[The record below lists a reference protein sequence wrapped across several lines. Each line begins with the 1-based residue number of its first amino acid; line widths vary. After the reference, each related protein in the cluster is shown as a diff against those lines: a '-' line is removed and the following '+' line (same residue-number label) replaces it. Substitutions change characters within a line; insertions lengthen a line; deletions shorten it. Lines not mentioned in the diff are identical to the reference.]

1 MSVSLEGHRELLEGA
16 DPAVRD
22 TLAASFAEAARCMSP
37 RALEGYLEGATALRR
52 LGRGTD
58 LVVSYLQAMP
68 PVCREVGEDVLADC
82 VGAAMKLAS
91 MVSGEVVGLLFSSL
105 PTAARRLGDPELLRG
120 YLALVHQLSAKAP
133 RGLRPMLARLDE
145 LLARLT
151 LGGLRRWALWGAQVH
166 GRDEPPA

>member
-37 RALEGYLEGATALRR
+37 RALQGYLEGATALRR

-82 VGAAMKLAS
+82 VGAAMNSIAATAS
-91 MVSGEVVGLLFSSL
+91 AASAWTPCGNR
-105 PTAARRLGDPELLRG
+105 TAM
-120 YLALVHQLSAKAP
+120 K
-133 RGLRPMLARLDE
+133 
-145 LLARLT
+145 
-151 LGGLRRWALWGAQVH
+151 
-166 GRDEPPA
+166 

>member
-91 MVSGEVVGLLFSSL
+91 MVSGEVVGLSSR
-105 PTAARRLGDPELLRG
+105 AC
-120 YLALVHQLSAKAP
+120 P
-133 RGLRPMLARLDE
+133 R
-145 LLARLT
+145 
-151 LGGLRRWALWGAQVH
+151 
-166 GRDEPPA
+166 PPAGSGTRSSCGGISRWCTSSRRRRPGACGPCSRVWTSSSRG